1 MIIISDIVFEEIKK
15 KDTVLFA
22 RVIPKI
28 GYYELL
34 ELYIVSVYS
43 DYVTG
48 TDKKTKQTFC
58 FGKNLAQN
66 VLFKDRKKAIAYL
79 NKKEQE
85 NKKKG
90 IKVYSE

>member
-1 MIIISDIVFEEIKK
+1 MIVISDIVFEEIKK

-34 ELYIVSVYS
+34 ELHIVSVYS

-48 TDKKTKQTFC
+48 TD
-58 FGKNLAQN
+58 
-66 VLFKDRKKAIAYL
+66 
-79 NKKEQE
+79 
-85 NKKKG
+85 
-90 IKVYSE
+90 